1 MDPTAEEQGG
11 SVEPRRVETGDR
23 GVGEGRNGF
32 VSRLGMAL
40 TPFYAPGE
48 DQHVPALVT
57 R

>member
-32 VSRLGMAL
+32 VSRLGVAL